1 LLLVALPVVLLQEVG
16 QVLVAALVGWLFIQ
30 VFLLRMVHMQ

>member
-1 LLLVALPVVLLQEVG
+1 LLLVALPALLLKEVG
-16 QVLVAALVGWLFIQ
+16 QVVAVVLAEWLFIQ

>member
-1 LLLVALPVVLLQEVG
+1 LLLVALLAALLKEVG
-16 QVLVAALVGWLFIQ
+16 QVAVAVLVGWLFIQ

>member
-1 LLLVALPVVLLQEVG
+1 LLVALPAVLLQEVG
-16 QVLVAALVGWLFIQ
+16 QVVVAVQVGWLFIQ